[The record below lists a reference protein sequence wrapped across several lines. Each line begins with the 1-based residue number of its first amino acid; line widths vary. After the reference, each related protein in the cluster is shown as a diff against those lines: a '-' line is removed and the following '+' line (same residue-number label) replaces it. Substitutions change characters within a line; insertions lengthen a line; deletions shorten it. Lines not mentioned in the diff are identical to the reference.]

1 MIFHLTIGSG
11 KTTILRIIT
20 GKIQPTTGR
29 VDIGETV
36 QFGYNSQQRD
46 TALND
51 EKMVWR
57 EIVGDRSDVVINQIT
72 RESMSARAYVA
83 QFNFRGVDQQKLIG
97 SLSGGERNR
106 VHLAKSLVD
115 GCNVLLLDEPTN
127 DLDVDTLRALE
138 EALQDYTGSAIIV
151 SHDRFFL
158 DRVCTNILSFEYDEN
173 GNKHCFY
180 YDGNYTQYEHY
191 KRAVLGKDVNA
202 EQHRF
207 KNINL
212 NA

>member
-115 GCNVLLLDEPTN
+115 GCNVLLLDEPTAALDPRSADVVMRTADKLIKEFGLTAVLVTHNLKDAFNYGNRIIQMAEGKVIKDLSGQKREVLKQN
-127 DLDVDTLRALE
+127 DLFDWF
-138 EALQDYTGSAIIV
+138 G
-151 SHDRFFL
+151 
-158 DRVCTNILSFEYDEN
+158 
-173 GNKHCFY
+173 
-180 YDGNYTQYEHY
+180 
-191 KRAVLGKDVNA
+191 
-202 EQHRF
+202 
-207 KNINL
+207 
-212 NA
+212 